1 MNRVPDLSPEHQAI
15 VCDIL
20 SRHLPTPVRVSVFG
34 SRATGKARRYSD
46 LDLVLEGPSPI
57 PRAVMVNL
65 AESFDE
71 SDLPWKVDLI
81 DWHTISDQFRGAIAS
96 DRIVLMPRDDSQV

>member
-1 MNRVPDLSPEHQAI
+1 MNRVPDLPPEHKAI

-20 SRHLPTPVRVSVFG
+20 AWHLPAHVRVSVYG

-46 LDLVLEGPSPI
+46 LDLVLEGASPI
-57 PRAVMVNL
+57 PRAVMIDL

-71 SDLPWKVDLI
+71 SDLPLEHHKRRV
-81 DWHTISDQFRGAIAS
+81 
-96 DRIVLMPRDDSQV
+96 PRRHCR